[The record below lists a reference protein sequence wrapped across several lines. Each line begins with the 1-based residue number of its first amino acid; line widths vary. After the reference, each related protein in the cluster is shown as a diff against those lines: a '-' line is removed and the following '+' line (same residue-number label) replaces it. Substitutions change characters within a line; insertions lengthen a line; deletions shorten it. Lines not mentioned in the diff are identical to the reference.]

1 MKNFTLHK
9 KGILYAFLM
18 TFITTNLSFSQTTFA
33 SRRTAYIDAV
43 IQQDNMSGKIFK
55 AYRDEPLTAEEIVV
69 HLQDL
74 DEIDTVDFQITEI
87 IRLLFLTE
95 GQFDEQIL
103 NALIGE
109 ETGFV
114 HITKRNAPG
123 YAIDGGNGGAVGQNV
138 YLWNA
143 NETNVNQQ
151 WVEIDRGDGYY
162 SYQKRGT
169 NFCIGGGNGGANR
182 QNVGLGSCNVNNYNQ
197 HWQKVAQGD
206 GGYKL
211 IKRNATGFAINGG
224 NSGAD
229 GQNVNLYNSSNTSQN
244 LQWYVSPIRQNGI
257 PFWLPDTQGNIRQ
270 YWSENHMIM
279 WMSAHWLL
287 HESYGYESRPTLE
300 EMLNHYLD
308 TKITYGFYE
317 FLSPIYARYT
327 MSALLNLADFATD
340 TTIKTKAKTAA
351 IKLMRQ
357 LLQVVNDEGTFF
369 PAAGRAYYSAYN
381 AEGRLRPTIYLL
393 TGLGEL
399 SDATEISS
407 VFIATTTI
415 NLYNALNEWRATRNI
430 TMTNGHSIDESFDIH
445 GDLAR
450 QDRAIFQWSAG
461 GYFHPDLAAD
471 FKWTLDYYDLWGH
484 EAFADY
490 AQYQSYSSSAFVA
503 ASEAAAAISRSS
515 YIGASEVKVYKHNG
529 VVLTSIQD
537 HWKGRAGYQ
546 QWPWVAT
553 VGKEPVFTR
562 SGNPSATGTTSNTTL
577 PYVEQQGNV
586 ALIMYRADQDLSL
599 FGFDNF
605 DVALHW
611 TEEDFDQVVRSGN
624 WVIARVDDDYVAVR
638 KHCNQTINGFEAC
651 NDQDGQ
657 TWAVV
662 VGNEVTHTSF
672 NNFVNIINNS
682 SYDERWVYNWGNG
695 GYTYV
700 GEIEVDGKSIS
711 HRWAQGIF
719 YKTAQEEA
727 LVKEELKAELN
738 EELTVYPSPAS
749 GYFNITS
756 NDTFGFVKNIRVLNY
771 LGQVVYKKS
780 FENHDYNNV
789 IDCKDW
795 NKGVYFLEIESES
808 KTKTLPVMVK

>member
-1 MKNFTLHK
+1 MTLRVQAV
-9 KGILYAFLM
+9 LFAAV
-18 TFITTNLSFSQTTFA
+18 LSFLTVSFSYAQSTFSA
-33 SRRTAYIDAV
+33 RKTAYIDAV
-43 IQQDNMSGKIFK
+43 IQQDNMSAKIFK
-55 AYRDEPLTAEEIVV
+55 AYRDIPLTT
-69 HLQDL
+69 QDVAVQLEGL

-103 NALIGE
+103 NALIGN

-114 HITKRNAPG
+114 HITKRNAPE

-143 NETNVNQQ
+143 NENNINQQ
-151 WVEIDRGDGYY
+151 WIEIDRGNGFY

-182 QNVGLGSCNVNNYNQ
+182 QNVGLGSCNANNYNQ

-224 NSGAD
+224 SSGAN

-244 LQWYVSPIRQNGI
+244 LQWYVSPIRQDGI

-287 HESYGYESRPTLE
+287 HESYGFESRATLE
-300 EMLNHYLD
+300 QMLNHYLD
-308 TKITYGFYE
+308 IKNTYGFYE

-327 MSALLNLADFATD
+327 MSALLNLADFAQD
-340 TTIKTKAKTAA
+340 ETIKTKAANAA
-351 IKLMRQ
+351 RKLMRQ
-357 LLQVVNDEGTFF
+357 ILQVVNDEGTFF

-399 SDATEISS
+399 SDNTEISS
-407 VFIATTTI
+407 VFTATTSI
-415 NLYNALNEWRATRNI
+415 DLGVVLNEWRATRNI
-430 TMTNGHSIDESFDIH
+430 TMTNGHSIDEGFDIH

-471 FKWTLDYYDLWGH
+471 FKWTLDYYDLWEH

-490 AQYQSYSSSAFVA
+490 AQYQSLSSSLFVA
-503 ASEAAAAISRSS
+503 ASETAAAISRSS
-515 YIGASEVKVYKHNG
+515 YIGESSVKVYKNNG

-553 VGKEPVFTR
+553 VGKEPIFTR
-562 SGNPSATGTTSNTTL
+562 SGNPSPTGTTSNTTL
-577 PYVEQQGNV
+577 PYVEQVDNV

-611 TEEDFDQVVRSGN
+611 HEEDFDEVIRTGN
-624 WVIARVDDDYVAVR
+624 WIIARVDDNYMAVR
-638 KHCNQTINGFEAC
+638 KHCNQTINGFDAC

-657 TWAVV
+657 TWAAV
-662 VGNEVTHTSF
+662 VGNSTTHSSF
-672 NNFVNIINNS
+672 NNFVNIIEDAN
-682 SYDERWVYNWGNG
+682 YEERWIYNWLNG
-695 GYTYV
+695 GYTYH
-700 GEIEVDGKSIS
+700 GEIEVDGKRIY
-711 HRWAQGIF
+711 HRWAQGVF
-719 YKTAQEEA
+719 YRTPEEETKMEA
-727 LVKEELKAELN
+727 LLEAELN
-738 EELTVYPSPAS
+738 VFPSPATDN
-749 GYFNITS
+749 FNILS
-756 NDTFGFVKNIRVLNY
+756 NETFGFVKKVSVVNY
-771 LGQVVYKKS
+771 LGQEIVKKS
-780 FENHDYNNV
+780 FEDFNYKHS
-789 IDCKDW
+789 IDCSGW
-795 NKGVYFLEIESES
+795 EKGVYFLVIESEN
-808 KTKTLPVMVK
+808 KTKTLPVIIK